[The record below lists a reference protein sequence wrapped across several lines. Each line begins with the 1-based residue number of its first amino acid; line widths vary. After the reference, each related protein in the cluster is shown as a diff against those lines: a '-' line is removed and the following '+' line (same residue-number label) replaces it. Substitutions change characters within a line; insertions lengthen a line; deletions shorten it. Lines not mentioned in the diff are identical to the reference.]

1 MSKLWYDAF
10 FQHVTFDYAQ
20 RLSEGIAEC
29 NKILD
34 FAYDKL
40 LPKSQSTKPPKAEFC
55 PMLNVTECKVSET
68 NDKFVVNVYNPLGR
82 SVDKIV
88 RLPISAPGYQVQD
101 PKGEMIQTQAIPI
114 PKPVLQIPGMFLSQ
128 YCPKL
133 STFLFDKFQFL
144 GQVLTKTLKYCT
156 QLFIIYWLSIYKF
169 LKAL

>member
-1 MSKLWYDAF
+1 MYFVEKMSKLWYDAF

-34 FAYDKL
+34 FAYEKL

-114 PKPVLQIPGMFLSQ
+114 PKPVLQIPGMFLS
-128 YCPKL
+128 
-133 STFLFDKFQFL
+133 
-144 GQVLTKTLKYCT
+144 
-156 QLFIIYWLSIYKF
+156 
-169 LKAL
+169 

>member
-1 MSKLWYDAF
+1 MYFVEKMSKLWYDAF

-34 FAYDKL
+34 FAYEKL

-114 PKPVLQIPGMFLSQ
+114 PKPVLQIPGKFLSQ
-128 YCPKL
+128 SGPKL
-133 STFLFDKFQFL
+133 SKVLFDEFQIF
-144 GQVLTKTLKYCT
+144 
-156 QLFIIYWLSIYKF
+156 
-169 LKAL
+169 